1 MTYFKKTC
9 TASCLVL
16 HNREPNW
23 ENLPASIIN
32 MTTKNGTTKNGT
44 TKNQTTRTTITVS
57 DGVWVWLVL
66 RRSVYQ
72 FLIAQCEMVCFC
84 WIQKWFWFYYLS
96 PFFCDRSCN
105 LCLRCT
111 MKTGWLGKLC
121 FQIVFPNCVSK
132 LCFQIVCFSKLWV
145 FQIVFHQTDAMQ
157 NTNKGNEKSEREN
170 KKEQE
175 RMQKKIGSIQ
185 NKSNCNDQ

>member
-32 MTTKNGTTKNGT
+32 TTTKNGTTKNGT

-84 WIQKWFWFYYLS
+84 WIQKWFWFYYLF
-96 PFFCDRSCN
+96 PFFCDRLCN
-105 LCLRCT
+105 LCLRARG
-111 MKTGWLGKLC
+111 KQGGWS
-121 FQIVFPNCVSK
+121 NCVSK
-132 LCFQIVCFSKLWV
+132 LCFQIVSKLC
-145 FQIVFHQTDAMQ
+145 FQIMFPNCVSKLCVFPNCGCSKLYSTRQMQCKTQTREMKRAR
-157 NTNKGNEKSEREN
+157 ERERKRTRKN
-170 KKEQE
+170 AKK
-175 RMQKKIGSIQ
+175 K
-185 NKSNCNDQ
+185 